1 MMAFIANYGRH
12 RPRSRLTSAGIPRTK
27 YEVPKSIV
35 EHSADKGRCTCPT
48 GKILG
53 RIFGL
58 ITQRR
63 RVLARGSAS
72 IAAVIIGVLAP
83 SLCLPGA
90 QARLMLRP
98 LFLSLALAAAD
109 IYLLQ
114 PNLVPFKDD
123 ALSAPVP
130 FNFRI
135 RPVLSGTQSL
145 LMHVL
150 TSFGC

>member
-1 MMAFIANYGRH
+1 
-12 RPRSRLTSAGIPRTK
+12 
-27 YEVPKSIV
+27 
-35 EHSADKGRCTCPT
+35 
-48 GKILG
+48 
-53 RIFGL
+53 
-58 ITQRR
+58 
-63 RVLARGSAS
+63 
-72 IAAVIIGVLAP
+72 
-83 SLCLPGA
+83 
-90 QARLMLRP
+90 MLRP

-145 LMHVL
+145 LMHCVFVGTLCLLAASVTGVVPAWAFQDRNLPEPQNRLPVL
-150 TSFGC
+150 EKSRR